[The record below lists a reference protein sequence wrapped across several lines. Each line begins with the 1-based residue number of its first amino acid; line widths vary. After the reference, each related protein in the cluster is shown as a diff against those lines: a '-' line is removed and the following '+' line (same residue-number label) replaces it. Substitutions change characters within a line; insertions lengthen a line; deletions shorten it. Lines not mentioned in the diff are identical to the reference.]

1 MSKHK
6 EKLDQILNFAIDQK
20 ASDVHIAVGRP
31 LIIRIN
37 SVLVFTNTENFIKE
51 DLLGIIDVLLTFY
64 QQEKFTKDK
73 SINFSYSFQNRGRFR
88 INIFFQKKNISI
100 ALRYIS
106 DEIKSFD
113 ELKLPKELK
122 SIASFKQGLVLITG
136 PTGQGKSTTLAAI
149 INEINNIRNSHI
161 ITIEDPI
168 EFIFKDNKSIISQ
181 REVFEDTHSFNDAL
195 EDTFRQDPDV
205 IMVGEI
211 RDKETAKLLVNAAL
225 TGHLV
230 LSTLHTNNVV
240 GIIPRLI
247 DMGVDPFLIAPVFN
261 IAMSQRLIK
270 TLCAKCKEK
279 KILSDQGKIIIR
291 ESLNSLFD
299 SELKN
304 KYLNLLEKTPYI
316 YGPVGCL
323 RCNKLGYSNRTAVTE
338 ILHINSEFA
347 TLITKGPTEEEIKQQ
362 TRKQQM
368 ITMQQNGMIKVLEG
382 ITTIEEVLAKTKKE

>member
-1 MSKHK
+1 MSKYK

-106 DEIKSFD
+106 NEIKSFD

-205 IMVGEI
+205 IMVGEM
-211 RDKETAKLLVNAAL
+211 RDYETIATAMTAAE

-230 LSTLHTNNVV
+230 LGTLHTNSAAQTIDR
-240 GIIPRLI
+240 IIDSFPAGQQNQIKSQLALCLSCI
-247 DMGVDPFLIAPVFN
+247 F
-261 IAMSQRLIK
+261 SQRLIPK
-270 TLCAKCKEK
+270 
-279 KILSDQGKIIIR
+279 
-291 ESLNSLFD
+291 
-299 SELKN
+299 
-304 KYLNLLEKTPYI
+304 
-316 YGPVGCL
+316 
-323 RCNKLGYSNRTAVTE
+323 
-338 ILHINSEFA
+338 INSELTVAYELMHVNTAIANLIREGAVHRIPAIIA
-347 TLITKGPTEEEIKQQ
+347 TSRKEDMISLNHCLSKMVVGGEIT
-362 TRKQQM
+362 
-368 ITMQQNGMIKVLEG
+368 LE
-382 ITTIEEVLAKTKKE
+382 TAFKTSLDIAELKMLLG